1 MNFLK
6 SGVIFKLRIL
16 KTIIVSLFLLF
27 SSFNIV
33 VNSESNKN
41 DYVKIIKNV
50 PYNGQNESFYCNW
63 ACFTMVLRYYG
74 INATLNEVLFN
85 QGVGYSLSYFGSE
98 YFRLPRS
105 GHHISVDPYNYLF
118 LSEIYG
124 LSYTPFKYN
133 YSSIEKWSVNWPKIK
148 ENVTKNIPVIVFVN
162 ELVLLSDYM
171 KKKGTYPLKKFI
183 TKPANIGI
191 HFVLV
196 VGYNETDNTICYND
210 PSYQI
215 IDKPEIGTYRWTNI
229 ETFKLAH
236 DTLPEW
242 YDSQYYFQVLEKVKE
257 PMTKEQAFIF
267 AHNRNIE
274 KLKGNRSAYFS
285 YIRNINWTFHSKY
298 GINASQL
305 LKTYYEGLEVNT
317 TIKSYKLQSLLKG
330 FIYDLFNPLYKF
342 YSFFNFKEKTI
353 LDMIEARMINFFDHI
368 AYDKK
373 YTAEYLSDGQ
383 YILNDKNLSNICK
396 YEASLFCGEA
406 ENWTKLS
413 KSYNEFLRK
422 GFLISNYKAVNIINN
437 MDKIMESIIELEDK
451 IISSSLI

>member
-1 MNFLK
+1 MFL
-6 SGVIFKLRIL
+6 V
-16 KTIIVSLFLLF
+16 F

-41 DYVKIIKNV
+41 DDVQIIKNI
-50 PYNGQNESFYCNW
+50 PYIGQNESFYCNL
-63 ACFTMVLRYYG
+63 ACFTMILRYYG

-85 QGVGYSLSYFGSE
+85 QGVGYAQQYISSDEIRFI
-98 YFRLPRS
+98 RS
-105 GHHISVDPYNYLF
+105 GHHMSVNPNNYLF

-133 YSSIEKWSVNWPKIK
+133 YSSIEKWSVNWPIIK
-148 ENVTKNIPVIVFVN
+148 ENITKNIPVIVFVN

-171 KKKGTYPLKKFI
+171 KKKGIYPFKKLI
-183 TKPANIGI
+183 TKPENLGI
-191 HFVLV
+191 HYVLV

-215 IDKPEIGTYRWTNI
+215 IEKPEIGTYRWTDI

-236 DTLPEW
+236 ETLPVW
-242 YDSQYYFQVLEKVKE
+242 YNNEYDFQVFEKVKE

-267 AHNRNIE
+267 AHERNIQ

-285 YIRNINWTFHSKY
+285 HLGDMNWTSRSKY

-305 LKTYYEGLEVNT
+305 LKTTYEGLEVNT
-317 TIKSYKLQSLLKG
+317 TIEIYKLQGLLTS
-330 FIYDLFNPLYKF
+330 FIYDFFYPLYKF

-353 LDMIEARMINFFDHI
+353 FDMIAARMINFFDHI
-368 AYDKK
+368 SYDKK
-373 YTAEYLSDGQ
+373 YTTEYLSEAE
-383 YILNDKNLSNICK
+383 YRLNDKNLSNICK
-396 YEASLFCGEA
+396 YEANLFNYET

-413 KSYNEFLRK
+413 KSYNEFLSK
-422 GFLISNYKAVNIINN
+422 GFLISNFKAINIIKD
-437 MDKIMESIIELEDK
+437 MDKTIKSIIELEDK
-451 IISSSLI
+451 IINGSNNFN